1 MQNSYSIYKANGT
14 DKATLREIVD
24 SIPGQIAQST
34 ISSLVKNTRLSGNPR
49 AGSVKVS
56 RLMGATVNAYGTART
71 AGAGGKVKDNY
82 ITVLLDQDKE
92 VVEEINKFDLETY
105 GLDGILEQ
113 RKEAL
118 VFAFAQH
125 LDSAFF
131 TEAEAEGSEVTST
144 GSTIVDRVE
153 HMIQSLETVKST
165 NVNGVPRSM
174 MMLSLTPEAM
184 GKLANA
190 IDVLPNP
197 VNGGV
202 DVTYFHNVKV
212 YSNVNQTEEAIIMAI
227 GSIAQP
233 VIMSDVK
240 QEDIQFSNE
249 VGVAFFFKYG
259 TEAVTPDLIFY
270 GDIISEAVS
279 A

>member
-1 MQNSYSIYKANGT
+1 MQNSYSIYQSNGT

-24 SIPGQIAQST
+24 SIPGQIAQAT
-34 ISSLVKNTRLSGNPR
+34 ISSLAKNTRLSGNPR

-56 RLMGATVNAYGTART
+56 RLMGATVNDYGTART
-71 AGAGGKVKDNY
+71 ARAGGKVKDNY
-82 ITVLLDQDKE
+82 ITVLLNQDKE

-131 TEAEAEGSEVTST
+131 TEAEAEGTEVTAT

-153 HMIQSLETVKST
+153 HLIQSLETVKNT

-212 YSNVNQTEEAIIMAI
+212 YSNVNQTEEAILMAV

-270 GDIISEAVS
+270 GDIITES
-279 A
+279 ASA